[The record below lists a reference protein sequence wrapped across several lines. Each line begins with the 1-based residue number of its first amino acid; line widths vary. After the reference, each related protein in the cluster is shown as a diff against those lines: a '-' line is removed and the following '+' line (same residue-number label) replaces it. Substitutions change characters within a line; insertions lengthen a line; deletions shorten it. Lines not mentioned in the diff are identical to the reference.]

1 MLPEPKKPHVSGRRE
16 WWEWLLLSSTMTGF
30 VLLFIACSLIML
42 PEMPESTKS
51 FLLAAFACVAL
62 LQSS

>member
-1 MLPEPKKPHVSGRRE
+1 MMPAPKAHASGRTDV
-16 WWEWLLLSSTMTGF
+16 WELLFLHSTRTATL
-30 VLLFIACSLIML
+30 LLFIALSLILL